1 MNHSPETEDL
11 ARDVMSFQA
20 KVDAMGEQLKLLN
33 KLIGP
38 PPDKPDIFQV
48 NHKPHKPAI
57 NREEENATTE
67 E

>member
-1 MNHSPETEDL
+1 
-11 ARDVMSFQA
+11 
-20 KVDAMGEQLKLLN
+20 MGEQLKLLN